1 MNRDSHTKEKG
12 AQKLRLARPPGRLSL
27 WVCSVTVG
35 ILPFWFLQAE
45 GLGSLSMRVSLAAGS
60 LVVALVAYYFF
71 RRRAGPPRRAAIENR
86 YRVCLKCYYPLHGL
100 ANVGKCPECGDR
112 YDIDITARI
121 WERRIA
127 PWRSWFRKRPARSFF
142 ERLVVRL
149 FVGIPAG
156 VLLFVFVALIPSL
169 VGAVVDNGGLVPES
183 LEDRLLGAI
192 APVVYSAIVPT
203 LAAGLTWL
211 IIRRKI
217 KAIAIQNDFLLC
229 THCRAPLKS
238 PEEEGACP
246 NCGKHFE
253 AAQVRKL
260 WRAEYYVY
268 S

>member
-27 WVCSVTVG
+27 WVGSVTVG
-35 ILPFWFLQAE
+35 ILPFGFLQAE

-60 LVVALVAYYFF
+60 FVVALVAYYVFL
-71 RRRAGPPRRAAIENR
+71 RRTRSPRRTARQNR

-112 YDIDITARI
+112 YDLDITARI
-121 WERRIA
+121 WEREVV

-142 ERLVVRL
+142 ERLALRL
-149 FVGIPAG
+149 SVGIPAG
-156 VLLFVFVALIPSL
+156 VLLFVFVALIASL
-169 VGAVVDNGGLVPES
+169 VGGLVPGS

-192 APVVYSAIVPT
+192 APVIYSAIIPT

-211 IIRRKI
+211 TIRRKI
-217 KAIAIQNDFLLC
+217 KAITIQNDFLLC

-238 PEEEGACP
+238 AEEEGACP

-253 AAQVRKL
+253 AAEVRKL

-268 S
+268 L